1 MGAAMTIGEKTRRSW
16 SFRLAIYTAI
26 AAGLPALVSVAGS
39 APAAAFSSPNAPI
52 EYLDVASPS
61 MGRNIRV
68 EFESGGAHAVY
79 LLDSME
85 AGDDFNGW
93 DIKTAPFDWYNGSG
107 LSLVSRSAANPAS
120 TATGTDRLSATG
132 RPTPTTGKRS

>member
-1 MGAAMTIGEKTRRSW
+1 MTIGEMTRRSW
-16 SFRLAIYTAI
+16 SFRLALSATI
-26 AAGLPALVSVAGS
+26 AAALPALVNAAGS

-52 EYLDVASPS
+52 DYLDVASPS

-68 EFESGGAHAVY
+68 EFESGGPGAHAVY

-93 DIKTAPFDWYNGSG
+93 DINTAAFDW
-107 LSLVSRSAANPAS
+107 
-120 TATGTDRLSATG
+120 
-132 RPTPTTGKRS
+132 